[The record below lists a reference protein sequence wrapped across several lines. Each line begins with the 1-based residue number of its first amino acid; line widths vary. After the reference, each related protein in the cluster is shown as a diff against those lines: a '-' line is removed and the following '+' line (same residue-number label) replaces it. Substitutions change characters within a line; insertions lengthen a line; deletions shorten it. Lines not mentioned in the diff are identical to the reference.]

1 MSKKQKR
8 QVSQSVN
15 TGTASRSAAPA
26 RTATPAAASFSRRMV
41 GQTEFK
47 PDYSHVISDLKR
59 IGILA
64 GSFFVIL
71 IVLSFFLK

>member
-8 QVSQSVN
+8 QVSQNINSS
-15 TGTASRSAAPA
+15 TQGGSTAPA
-26 RTATPAAASFSRRMV
+26 RSSSPAAASFSRRMV
-41 GQTEFK
+41 GQSEFK
-47 PDYSHVISDLKR
+47 PDYSYVISDLKR
-59 IGILA
+59 IGVLA